1 MKLLVS
7 EPGRLVVQLTKRE
20 RDEMRAVLQC
30 HGQVPRCG
38 PSITRGSAEGVPSD
52 ATAML
57 AEQVLGVWESER
69 AGTLGLLED
78 AARCVK
84 GKGGYGLQVTEDES
98 ERLLRA
104 LNGARVAFWEALGSP
119 DFEAGERVEGTERNR
134 ALVALMELAGS
145 YVGRWLACLG
155 GGKPVGSEEEE
166 EDEEEKEEGEGP

>member
-7 EPGRLVVQLTKRE
+7 EPGRLVVQLTRRE
-20 RDEMRAVLQC
+20 RDEMRAVLRFHAQA
-30 HGQVPRCG
+30 PRRG
-38 PSITRGSAEGVPSD
+38 PSITRGSGEGMPSD

-57 AEQVLGVWESER
+57 AEQVAEGWESER

-84 GKGGYGLQVTEDES
+84 GKGGYGLQVTEDEA
-98 ERLLRA
+98 EGLLRA
-104 LNGARVAFWEALGSP
+104 LNGARMAFWEALGSP
-119 DFEAGERVEGTERNR
+119 DFEAGEPVEETEGNR

-155 GGKPVGSEEEE
+155 GGKQVGSEEEE
-166 EDEEEKEEGEGP
+166 DGEEEGEGEGS

>member
-1 MKLLVS
+1 MKVLVS
-7 EPGRLVVQLTKRE
+7 EPGRLVVQLTRRE

-30 HGQVPRCG
+30 HGRVPRRG
-38 PSITRGSAEGVPSD
+38 PAITRGSGEGLPSD

-57 AEQVLGVWESER
+57 AEQVAEGWESER

-84 GKGGYGLQVTEDES
+84 GKGGYGLQVTEDEA

-104 LNGARVAFWEALGSP
+104 LNGARLAFWEALGSP
-119 DFEAGERVEGTERNR
+119 DFEVGERVEGTERNR

-155 GGKPVGSEEEE
+155 GGKEPGAEGEEEHP
-166 EDEEEKEEGEGP
+166 EGEGEGS

>member
-1 MKLLVS
+1 MKLLVA
-7 EPGRLVVQLTKRE
+7 EPGRLVVQLMRRE

-30 HGQVPRCG
+30 HAQVPRSG
-38 PSITRGSAEGVPSD
+38 PSITRGSSEGLPAD

-57 AEQVLGVWESER
+57 AEQVVGGWELER
-69 AGTLGLLED
+69 AGALGLLED

-84 GKGGYGLQVTEDES
+84 GRGGYGLQVTEDEA

-119 DFEAGERVEGTERNR
+119 DFEVGERVEGTERNR

-145 YVGRWLACLG
+145 YVGRWLACLD
-155 GGKPVGSEEEE
+155 GGKEPGAEGEEGHP
-166 EDEEEKEEGEGP
+166 EGEGEGS

>member
-1 MKLLVS
+1 MKVLVS
-7 EPGRLVVQLTKRE
+7 DPGRLVVQLTRRE

-30 HGQVPRCG
+30 HGQVPRRG
-38 PSITRGSAEGVPSD
+38 PSITRGSAEGMPSD

-57 AEQVLGVWESER
+57 AEQVAGAWESER

-84 GKGGYGLQVTEDES
+84 GKGGYGLQVTEDEA

-104 LNGARVAFWEALGSP
+104 LNGARLAFWEALGSP

-155 GGKPVGSEEEE
+155 GGKEPGVKGEEEPP
-166 EDEEEKEEGEGP
+166 EGEGEGS